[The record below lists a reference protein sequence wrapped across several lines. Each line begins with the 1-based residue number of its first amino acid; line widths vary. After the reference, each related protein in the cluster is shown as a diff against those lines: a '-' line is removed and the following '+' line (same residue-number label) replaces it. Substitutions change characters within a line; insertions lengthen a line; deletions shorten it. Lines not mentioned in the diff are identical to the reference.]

1 MIFRRPF
8 IVPLERAS
16 AASGCGAKASNLAR
30 LLNLGLAVPPGF
42 VVTGAQYARHL
53 EASGVRGSMGTMEAA
68 EIRSRI
74 VSTALAPALRAS
86 LRRRA
91 SAIRWPVA
99 VRSSAA
105 AEDSR
110 GASFAGQLDSL
121 LGVEGLDGLEESIR
135 IVWASAWSQRCLQYA
150 RQKGVTPGT
159 VAVIVQEQVDARC
172 SGVLFTRDPLAN
184 SRDAD
189 AVIECIEGLGDRLVG
204 GEVNPGRLR
213 VRYSDGAIT
222 RVCAPADLSDAAA
235 LELATIGLGLERQL
249 GAAQDIEWSI
259 DRAGRMMLLQARPIT
274 PCAQRSRV
282 VWSNANIAE
291 NFPDPVTPFLF
302 SIVSRGYT
310 AYFRNLGLGFGL
322 SRRRIAAM
330 ASSLENLVGLHAGR
344 PYYNLTHIHAALRL
358 APGGGK
364 LAGWFNNFTG
374 ACELP
379 ETHVPPLT
387 AFERWT
393 EPIAIAASVAWK
405 YATIERRVARFE
417 RRVDAFA
424 ASTRP
429 DDLASRDMKALARDL
444 EGFLEIRLHRWNDA
458 ALADAAA
465 MVCYGVLGRMLARAA
480 PEPSRAWQNDLLKG
494 LPGLASAVPVVEL
507 WSLSRAVRR
516 DDRLRALFT
525 MHRPQ
530 DVLRRLDEPEFA
542 AFRADFREYLER
554 WGFRYSRELMLT
566 SPTPEEN
573 PAPMIALLQSYLLS
587 DGPGPEAL
595 ARRQTDARIA
605 ATAAL
610 ERHLTPQAWLRAL
623 ALCRAGRMRFAL
635 RATQGAIRLRER
647 ARMKQA
653 LLYTR
658 LRHVMLRIGNLLAAR
673 GTLERRDDVFFLTV
687 DEVLQQ
693 LESAQPVAGDVARRR
708 AEFEAFAGMQ
718 PPDSLVLEAGA
729 PWQSARGSA
738 PVAGA
743 TGESLRGISACGGA
757 TQGTAH
763 VIEDVAQIGALRSG
777 EILVTRQTDPG
788 WAAVFFMVKGLVIE
802 RGGMLSHGAIIAR
815 EYGIPAVVGV
825 EGATR
830 RIRTGEQVR
839 VDGDQGVVEFAG
851 R

>member
-1 MIFRRPF
+1 VIFRAPS

-16 AASGCGAKASNLAR
+16 AAAGCGAKASNLAR
-30 LLNLGLAVPPGF
+30 VLNLGLAVPPGF
-42 VVTGAQYARHL
+42 VVTGAQYERHL
-53 EASGVRGSMGTMEAA
+53 EASGLRGSTGAMQPA
-68 EIRSRI
+68 EIRRRI
-74 VSTALAPALRAS
+74 VATPLGSALRAS
-86 LRRRA
+86 LRKHA
-91 SAIRWPVA
+91 AVIRWPVA

-121 LGVEGLDGLEESIR
+121 LGVASLDGLEEAIR

-150 RQKGVTPGT
+150 RQKGVAPGA

-172 SGVLFTRDPLAN
+172 SGVLFTRDPLEN
-184 SRDAD
+184 SRDSD

-222 RVCAPADLSDAAA
+222 RTATPADLSDVAA
-235 LELATIGLGLERQL
+235 LELATIGLELERQL
-249 GAAQDIEWSI
+249 GGAQDIEWSV
-259 DRAGRMMLLQARPIT
+259 DRAGRVMLLQARPIALS
-274 PCAQRSRV
+274 AQRCRV

-344 PYYNLTHIHAALRL
+344 LYYNLTHIHAALRL

-374 ACELP
+374 ARELP

-387 AFERWT
+387 PFERWA

-417 RRVDAFA
+417 RRVDAYA
-424 ASTRP
+424 ARTRP
-429 DDLASRDMKALARDL
+429 GDLARRDPKALAADL
-444 EGFLEIRLHRWNDA
+444 EAFLEIRLRRWNDA

-480 PEPSRAWQNDLLKG
+480 PGQPDALQNDLLKG
-494 LPGLASAVPVVEL
+494 LSGLASAVPVVEL
-507 WSLSRAVRR
+507 WNLSRAVRR
-516 DDRLRALFT
+516 DDRVRELFAT
-525 MHRPQ
+525 HSAEN
-530 DVLRRLDEPEFA
+530 VLRRLDEPGFA
-542 AFRADFREYLER
+542 AFREDFREYLAR
-554 WGFRYSRELMLT
+554 WGLRYSRELMLT

-587 DGPGPEAL
+587 DGLGPEAI
-595 ARRQTDARIA
+595 AGQQADARIA

-610 ERHLTPQAWLRAL
+610 ERRLTPQPRLRAF
-623 ALCRAGRMRFAL
+623 ALSRAGRMRL
-635 RATQGAIRLRER
+635 MLCATQGAIRLRER

-658 LRHVMLRIGNLLAAR
+658 LRHVMLRIGDLLATR
-673 GTLERRDDVFFLTV
+673 GTLEGRDDVFFLTL
-687 DEVLQQ
+687 DEVLEQ
-693 LESAQPVAGDVARRR
+693 LECAQPVASEVARRR
-708 AEFEAFAGMQ
+708 AEFAAFAGMH
-718 PPDSLVLEAGA
+718 PPDSLVLEAGV
-729 PWQSARGSA
+729 PWQAAPHSA
-738 PVAGA
+738 PIGGEV
-743 TGESLRGISACGGA
+743 GESLRGISACGGA
-757 TQGTAH
+757 SQGIAH
-763 VIEDVAQIGALRSG
+763 VIQDVAQIGAFRSG

-839 VDGDQGVVEFAG
+839 VDGDQGVVELTG